1 MAVFKD
7 ITGWR
12 EELEELRKG
21 PAYKKMY
28 PEVIRNPKDDPL
40 VPLSV
45 ILDFVETLLAHEET
59 KEGLL
64 APERWRK
71 NNPPTVIG
79 RNTYFPDPENDPTFP
94 HAASNLVEDFKN
106 WFMLKTG
113 YGPRFPPYFTG
124 MGLATKVLNGE
135 IPGVRSPEAE
145 DYLRSVTKND
155 IDFDC

>member
-1 MAVFKD
+1 MTVFKD

-12 EELEELRKG
+12 DELEEFRNG

-28 PEVIRNPKDDPL
+28 PTMIRDPKDDPL

-45 ILDFVETLLAHEET
+45 ILDFVETLLAHEELR
-59 KEGLL
+59 EGLL
-64 APERWRK
+64 APDRWRK

-94 HAASNLVEDFKN
+94 HAASNLVNDFKS

-113 YGPRFPPYFTG
+113 YGPRWGPYFTG
-124 MGLATKVLNGE
+124 LDLAVLILNGE
-135 IPGVRSPEAE
+135 IPGARSTEA
-145 DYLRSVTKND
+145 DAYLRLRAKTN

>member
-1 MAVFKD
+1 MPVFKN

-12 EELEELRKG
+12 EELDELRNG

-28 PEVIRNPKDDPL
+28 SQGIRNPKDDPL

-94 HAASNLVEDFKN
+94 HAASKRVNDFEK

-113 YGPRFPPYFTG
+113 FGPRWDAYG
-124 MGLATKVLNGE
+124 HGRILAGKILRGE

-145 DYLRSVTKND
+145 AYLREAAK
-155 IDFDC
+155 IHLDFNC